1 MYPQGACRIRKAP
14 SSLTAAQY
22 FTLFKPQ
29 NWRKRSVEARRSNC
43 TVLPYLSIRQYI
55 DDNPAGWAEDE
66 YYYAE

>member
-1 MYPQGACRIRKAP
+1 MYFK
-14 SSLTAAQY
+14 
-22 FTLFKPQ
+22 LFKPQ

-66 YYYAE
+66 YDYAE